1 VSTLAALG
9 LLGDALDFLVSSRE
23 GPGGAEVGGA
33 QLLPL
38 LRDHLLVTVV
48 AVALAAAVALPLGA
62 WLGHTGRGGF
72 LVAAATNAGRA
83 VPSIG
88 VVFLAF
94 AVLGAGFANIVLALV
109 LLAIP
114 PILLNAHV
122 GIRQVDRDAVDA
134 ARGMGLTDAQVLRRV
149 ELPLALPL
157 VLGGLRVSTINVLAT
172 ATLGPE
178 AGVVTLGDPIINPSS
193 YGEAGRLGAA
203 ILVAVLA
210 VGAGLALGALQRALT
225 PAGVAPPKTPR
236 RALA

>member
-1 VSTLAALG
+1 MTVAALE
-9 LLGDALDFLVSSRE
+9 LLGDALEFLVRSRE
-23 GPGGAEVGGA
+23 GPGGAEVGGS

-48 AVALAAAVALPLGA
+48 AVLIAAAIALPLGA
-62 WLGHTGRGGF
+62 WLGHSRRGGF
-72 LVAAATNAGRA
+72 LVAAASNAGRA

-94 AVLGAGFANIVLALV
+94 AILGAGFANITLALV

-114 PILLNAHV
+114 PILLNAHTGV
-122 GIRQVDRDAVDA
+122 AQVDRDAVDA
-134 ARGMGLTDAQVLRRV
+134 ARGMGLTGVQVLRRV

-157 VLGGLRVSTINVLAT
+157 VFGGVRVAAVNVLAT

-203 ILVAVLA
+203 ILVAALA
-210 VGAGLALGALQRALT
+210 VGAGLLLGAVQRALT

>member
-1 VSTLAALG
+1 MD
-9 LLGDALDFLVSSRE
+9 LLLDALRFLVDERT

-38 LRDHLLVTVV
+38 LRDHLLVTAV
-48 AVALAAAVALPLGA
+48 AVAIATALALPLGV

-94 AVLGAGFANIVLALV
+94 AVLGAGFANITLALV

-114 PILLNAHV
+114 PILLNAHTGV
-122 GIRQVDRDAVDA
+122 RGVDRDAVDA
-134 ARGMGLTDAQVLRRV
+134 ARGMGLTGLQVARQV

-157 VLGGLRVSTINVLAT
+157 VLGGIRISVINVLAT

-193 YGEAGRLGAA
+193 YGDAGRLGAA
-203 ILVAVLA
+203 ILVAALA
-210 VGAGLALGALQRALT
+210 VGAGLVLGAVQRTLT
-225 PAGVAPPKTPR
+225 PAGVAPQPIPR
-236 RALA
+236 KALA